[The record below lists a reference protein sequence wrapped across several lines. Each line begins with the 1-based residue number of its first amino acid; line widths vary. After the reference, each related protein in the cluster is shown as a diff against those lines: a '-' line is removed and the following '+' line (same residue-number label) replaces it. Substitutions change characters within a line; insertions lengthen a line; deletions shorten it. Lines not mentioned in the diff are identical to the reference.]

1 MKYIIA
7 IAALLSCTEASAAQ
21 KLPEHLGEL
30 FTNKENLYGSSWE
43 KYKKTR

>member
-7 IAALLSCTEASAAQ
+7 IAALLSATSATESS
-21 KLPEHLGEL
+21 KLPDHLGEL

>member
-7 IAALLSCTEASAAQ
+7 IAALLSCTEASTTE

-30 FTNKENLYGSSWE
+30 FNNKENLYGSSWD